1 MGLLDSILSSINS
14 GENNS
19 KPAGETRVPFKIS
32 SGFRPVRLR
41 AMAQNSCDLVLNIQ
55 NVDGKDH
62 ICSVVVEVANSLG
75 FDSMGLHKKKE
86 LRLGN
91 FESGKSREV
100 SIPIN
105 ANNQTPAGTYKIF
118 ITAYSHYR
126 DYSHVLNS
134 VRKSVEL
141 RVV

>member
-1 MGLLDSILSSINS
+1 MGLLDDIVSSVSS
-14 GENNS
+14 GGDSEGGS
-19 KPAGETRVPFKIS
+19 GLGVPFTLTTA
-32 SGFRPVRLR
+32 FRPMRLR
-41 AMAQNSCDLVLNIQ
+41 AMAQNSCDLVLNIK
-55 NVDGKDH
+55 NADSNSH
-62 ICSVVVEVANSLG
+62 ICSIVVEVANSLG

-91 FESGKSREV
+91 LEAGKVREITV
-100 SIPIN
+100 PIM
-105 ANNQTPAGTYKIF
+105 ANNQTPAGNYRVF
-118 ITAYSHYR
+118 VTAYSHYR